1 MSSSTKEQDDAI
13 KAAAQKFL
21 FDRHDFSEDAIANAQ
36 EEEARH
42 KFTQDDIDAARTDSF
57 ELGKAEGLSTAK
69 QQQQEA
75 ISQTLNSI
83 SDDLKKLIQAESDR
97 NTMKNADVATLTIS
111 VSKKLLPGLAKKY
124 ALGEVEATLIN
135 ALNERHEEPRLAIRV
150 PDNLLEPLQQKID
163 KLVKDQGFAGQV
175 ILLADDAMSQTDCKV
190 EWADGGAE
198 RDFEA
203 LFSTIEGHF
212 ISAIE
217 GLNNPTTPPTNE
229 PEIKIEPKIEPKIDV
244 EAQIE
249 AETTPEKD
257 DNLDTDNV
265 NTKDDPTQGDI

>member
-1 MSSSTKEQDDAI
+1 MSSSTKEQDDAV

-36 EEEARH
+36 EKEARH

-75 ISQTLNSI
+75 ISQTLASI
-83 SDDLKKLIQAESDR
+83 SDDLKQLIQAEGDR
-97 NTMKNADVATLTIS
+97 NIVKNADVATLTLK

-124 ALGEVEATLIN
+124 ALGEIETTLIN
-135 ALNERHEEPRLAIRV
+135 SLNERHEEPRLAIRV
-150 PDNLLEPLQQKID
+150 PDNLLEPLKQKID
-163 KLVKDQGFAGQV
+163 QMVKDQGFAGQV
-175 ILLADDAMSQTDCKV
+175 ILLADEAMAQTDCKV

-217 GLNNPTTPPTNE
+217 GLNNPPTPPMNA
-229 PEIKIEPKIEPKIDV
+229 PEIKTEPKVDIETR
-244 EAQIE
+244 IE

-257 DNLDTDNV
+257 DNV
-265 NTKDDPTQGDI
+265 NTKDDPIQGDI

>member
-1 MSSSTKEQDDAI
+1 MSSSTKEQDDAV

-21 FDRHDFSEDAIANAQ
+21 FDKHDFSEDALASAQ
-36 EEEARH
+36 AEEARH

-57 ELGKAEGLSTAK
+57 ELGKTEGLSTAK
-69 QQQQEA
+69 QQQEEA
-75 ISQTLNSI
+75 ISQTLTSI
-83 SDDLKKLIQAESDR
+83 SDDLKRLIQAEGDR
-97 NTMKNADVATLTIS
+97 NTVKNADVATLTLS

-163 KLVKDQGFAGQV
+163 TLAKDQGFAGQV
-175 ILLADDAMSQTDCKV
+175 ILLADDAMAQTDCKV

-203 LFSTIEGHF
+203 LFATIEEHF
-212 ISAIE
+212 TSAIE
-217 GLNNPTTPPTNE
+217 GLNNTPAPSTNE
-229 PEIKIEPKIEPKIDV
+229 PKIKTEPKIEA
-244 EAQIE
+244 ETEIE
-249 AETTPEKD
+249 AKLAPEKD
-257 DNLDTDNV
+257 DNLDTNNV
-265 NTKDDPTQGDI
+265 NTEDDTTQGEI